1 MHNNVRKKKNHVVLN
16 LTSAKLCIVANI
28 THNFN
33 SFKTSLESKIVILKI
48 DTVQFFLSNVRGKV
62 TSYQYTCSKDSKF
75 QEYPIL
81 CPR

>member
-1 MHNNVRKKKNHVVLN
+1 MHLRSFKMHNNVRKKKNHVVLN

-62 TSYQYTCSKDSKF
+62 TSYQYT
-75 QEYPIL
+75 
-81 CPR
+81 